1 MAGYGCA
8 QLVDGAREG
17 RGLWAQ
23 SISRVSKIAKAVPLQ
38 LPPSSQ
44 KVYGSSS
51 TFRRALTERTQ
62 SIVTTCQG
70 RRIHSLS
77 TCGRLAFGGNPLR
90 LTHCSLLP
98 VANAFWDF
106 YCLPSKVSAGVQYQW
121 RNNYLTRSQ
130 LREKLFPLPS
140 PPYLKDLEASSG
152 S

>member
-23 SISRVSKIAKAVPLQ
+23 SISRVSKIAKTVLLQ
-38 LPPSSQ
+38 LPPSSR

-51 TFRRALTERTQ
+51 TFRRALAERTQ
-62 SIVTTCQG
+62 SRSLPTCQG

-77 TCGRLAFGGNPLR
+77 TCGRLAFCGNPLR
-90 LTHCSLLP
+90 LTHCPLLL

-106 YCLPSKVSAGVQYQW
+106 YCLASKVSAGVQYPW
-121 RNNYLTRSQ
+121 RNNCLTRSQ
-130 LREKLFPLPS
+130 LGEKLFPPPS
-140 PPYLKDLEASSG
+140 PPT
-152 S
+152 